1 MLVRLSHRVSV
12 ERARLPIILVA
23 PSMIVVFGVMVYP
36 IMYAV
41 WLSLFQSNPI
51 LPGRPFVGLGNY
63 VAMAH
68 DPEFWHALGRTFY
81 FVAVSLIVETIAGL
95 AIAVV
100 LNAEFVG
107 RRLVRAIAIVP
118 WAVPTIVNGLLW
130 SWIYNPDY
138 GALNGLLKALGVI
151 QNNVNWLGS
160 PGLALNM
167 VIIADAWRETPF
179 YVILFLAGLQVI
191 PQELY
196 NAAAVDGATMW
207 QTFARITLPLLQ
219 PALLLILI
227 LRTLETFRVFS
238 IIYILTRGGPANGT
252 MVLGYLAYQQTFSF
266 LNFGYGSAMS
276 VAITAAT
283 IVLTLFYLR
292 ALALRVEY

>member
-1 MLVRLSHRVSV
+1 
-12 ERARLPIILVA
+12 
-23 PSMIVVFGVMVYP
+23 MIVVFGVMVYP
-36 IMYAV
+36 VAYAV

-51 LPGRPFVGLGNY
+51 LPGRPFVGLDNY
-63 VAMAH
+63 VTMAR
-68 DPEFWHALGRTFY
+68 DPEFWRAMGRTFY

-95 AIAVV
+95 AVALV

-107 RRLVRAIAIVP
+107 RRIVRTIAIVP
-118 WAVPTIVNGLLW
+118 WAVPTIVNGILW

-191 PQELY
+191 PLELY
-196 NAAAVDGATMW
+196 NAAAVDGATTR
-207 QTFARITLPLLQ
+207 QTFVRITLPLLQ
-219 PALLLILI
+219 PTLLLILI
-227 LRTLETFRVFS
+227 LRTLETFRVFG
-238 IIYILTRGGPANGT
+238 IIYVLTRGGPANGT
-252 MVLGYLAYQQTFSF
+252 MVLGYLVYQQTFSF

-276 VAITAAT
+276 IAITAAT
-283 IVLTLFYLR
+283 VVLTLFYLR

>member
-1 MLVRLSHRVSV
+1 
-12 ERARLPIILVA
+12 
-23 PSMIVVFGVMVYP
+23 MIVVFGVMVYP